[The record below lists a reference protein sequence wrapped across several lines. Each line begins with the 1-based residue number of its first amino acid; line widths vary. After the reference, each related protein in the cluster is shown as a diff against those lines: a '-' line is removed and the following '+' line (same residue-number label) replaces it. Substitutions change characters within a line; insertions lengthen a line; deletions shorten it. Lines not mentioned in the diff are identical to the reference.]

1 MPDGFDVFLSHN
13 SRDKPIVE
21 EIGARLRGEGLRVW
35 LDKWELRPGFPWQEG
50 LEEGLQASRAVA
62 VFVGKDGL
70 GAWQEPEMRA
80 FIARSRREKVPVIP
94 VLLPGCPDSPRL
106 TLFLEAFTWVDLSDG
121 LTEDGLARLLWGIT
135 GTKPPA
141 GPVPTTRRPKT
152 WWRWGA
158 GLSLLVVLAVA
169 AWLWLRPPE
178 PGPLPTP
185 PKPESTAV
193 RSGDERRQEPERPAP
208 QQGGTSRAAPQAPA
222 SLPTKPVLYAVRVQ
236 VFDPQ
241 GQPVEGATI
250 RASVGNEPHRLPD
263 GWWQIDI
270 PAVKVPADGRISL
283 RADHKDWKG
292 NQVELILAADSN
304 PQVKIHLNEPE
315 TWVRGQVV
323 DQSGR
328 GVSGAKVFRQGG
340 PSEVAIANEEGHFEL
355 RLTVPSGERV
365 RLRAEL
371 GEQVAGVNFCLADS
385 DCSITVVEER

>member
-50 LEEGLQASRAVA
+50 IEEGVQASRAVA

-70 GAWQEPEMRA
+70 GSWQEPEMRA

-106 TLFLEAFTWVDLSDG
+106 TLFLEAFTWVDLRAG

-135 GTKPPA
+135 GTKPPE
-141 GPVPTTRRPKT
+141 GPASETRPPMT
-152 WWRWGA
+152 WWRWGV

-169 AWLWLRPPE
+169 AWPWLRPPE

-193 RSGDERRQEPERPAP
+193 SGDERRQEPELPAP
-208 QQGGTSRAAPQAPA
+208 
-222 SLPTKPVLYAVRVQ
+222 
-236 VFDPQ
+236 DP
-241 GQPVEGATI
+241 
-250 RASVGNEPHRLPD
+250 H
-263 GWWQIDI
+263 
-270 PAVKVPADGRISL
+270 
-283 RADHKDWKG
+283 
-292 NQVELILAADSN
+292 
-304 PQVKIHLNEPE
+304 PQVKIHPKEPE
-315 TWVRGQVV
+315 TWFRGQVV
-323 DQSGR
+323 DQSGH
-328 GVSGAKVFRQGG
+328 GVPGARVFRHGS
-340 PSEVAIANEEGHFEL
+340 PSEVAIAGEEGYFEL
-355 RLTVPSGERV
+355 KLAVPSGERA

-371 GEQVAGVNFCLADS
+371 ERAIGENFCLAGS
-385 DCSITVVEER
+385 DTCALTLLEER